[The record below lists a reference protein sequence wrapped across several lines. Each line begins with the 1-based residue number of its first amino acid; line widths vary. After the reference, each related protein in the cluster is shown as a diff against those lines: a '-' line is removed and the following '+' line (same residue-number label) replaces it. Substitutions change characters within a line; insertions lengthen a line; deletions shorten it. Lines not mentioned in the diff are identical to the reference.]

1 MMNNFIKLYIMP
13 LRLCNAPAI
22 FQKEV
27 NRIFFDLIGNCFFI
41 YIDYLEVFSNS
52 WEQHVKVFKNI
63 FRILKNNRN
72 GSKTPS

>member
-1 MMNNFIKLYIMP
+1 MP
-13 LRLCNAPAI
+13 LRLCNAPTI

-27 NRIFFDLIGNCFFI
+27 NRIFFDLIGNCVFI

-52 WEQHVKVFKNI
+52 WEQHVKNFENI